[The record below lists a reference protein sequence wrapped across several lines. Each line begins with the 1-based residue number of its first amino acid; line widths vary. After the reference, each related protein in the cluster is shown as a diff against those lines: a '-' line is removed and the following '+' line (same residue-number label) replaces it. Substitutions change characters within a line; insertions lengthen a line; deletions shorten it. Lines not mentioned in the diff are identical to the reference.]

1 MATFDLWWQHGLCE
15 HWTYLLCLQ
24 ESGQT
29 GECRHVSVRT
39 VLTLCSVC
47 CLCIASSDPGISHR
61 LSEAE
66 EQLHTALRS
75 PVPAPLAAPL
85 WPGQDPGPWWL
96 LTTECPIFPP
106 WSPVTSSHRALVTKI
121 GLTCVTLTGDWAG
134 AGARNEIII
143 DVITISGVNIATRI
157 NSSEALNWI
166 RCRGEAI

>member
-1 MATFDLWWQHGLCE
+1 MATWTLWTLDIPSVSPGKRADWWVSTCQCPHSA
-15 HWTYLLCLQ
+15 HSLLW
-24 ESGQT
+24 
-29 GECRHVSVRT
+29 
-39 VLTLCSVC
+39 SVC

-143 DVITISGVNIATRI
+143 DLITISGVNIATRT